1 MFGREWTTSE
11 QAYQWKKMME
21 HGYIDFAEEIIA
33 STTARDAKNIANRVP
48 SYKLT
53 NWEKKQKTSIM
64 KKILEAKLEASK

>member
-1 MFGREWTTSE
+1 
-11 QAYQWKKMME
+11 ME

-53 NWEKKQKTSIM
+53 NWEKEEKNIHNEKNTGGQTGGFQRIS
-64 KKILEAKLEASK
+64 ASAGGREEQRIY